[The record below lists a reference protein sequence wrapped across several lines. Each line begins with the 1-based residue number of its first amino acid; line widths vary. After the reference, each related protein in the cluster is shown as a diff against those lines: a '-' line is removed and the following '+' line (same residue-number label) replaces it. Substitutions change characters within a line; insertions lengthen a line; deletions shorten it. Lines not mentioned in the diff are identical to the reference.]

1 MNTNQFQQ
9 FMDNFTTTMSDV
21 VKELKKDKGKSSAS
35 GSSSSSTAVALP
47 KISLSIPVFRGE
59 TEENVEV
66 WLRQIKNIMRAQ
78 DMKDEGQM
86 IHYAATGFKGA
97 ALHWFVN
104 KVKDSTTPIFTSWDD
119 FKKELKTAFQPP
131 HYQQYLRTQ
140 LKNLRQTGN
149 VQEYTSQFRN
159 IVSQIDT
166 MGPLDQV
173 AYYIDGLKAA
183 TRMEVSY
190 QAPETLD
197 DAWKL
202 AIRYDTA
209 MFGLGRPQMKSNM
222 SRRQQP
228 QRNRGSHSMESDQA
242 ETRKSYSSQQ
252 RRYPLHMKRE
262 KLPATTVGRKDTS
275 LRIVVLHQRL
285 R

>member
-1 MNTNQFQQ
+1 
-9 FMDNFTTTMSDV
+9 
-21 VKELKKDKGKSSAS
+21 
-35 GSSSSSTAVALP
+35 
-47 KISLSIPVFRGE
+47 
-59 TEENVEV
+59 
-66 WLRQIKNIMRAQ
+66 
-78 DMKDEGQM
+78 
-86 IHYAATGFKGA
+86 
-97 ALHWFVN
+97 
-104 KVKDSTTPIFTSWDD
+104 
-119 FKKELKTAFQPP
+119 
-131 HYQQYLRTQ
+131 
-140 LKNLRQTGN
+140 
-149 VQEYTSQFRN
+149 
-159 IVSQIDT
+159 

-228 QRNRGSHSMESDQA
+228 QRNRGSHSMELDQA

-252 RRYPLHMKRE
+252 
-262 KLPATTVGRKDTS
+262 
-275 LRIVVLHQRL
+275 
-285 R
+285 